1 MIRKNVKLF
10 RWHDI
15 LFIIINQPFKNILM
29 ASKLLWGFTLG
40 LVTGLLLAPEKGS
53 ETRKKISRRAADLK
67 DKFDDFIDS
76 VSEKIDSFKNEAE
89 DLAKKPKTEA
99 RSFAG
104 DKGGVL

>member
-1 MIRKNVKLF
+1 
-10 RWHDI
+10 
-15 LFIIINQPFKNILM
+15 M

-76 VSEKIDSFKNEAE
+76 VSEKLDSFRNEAE
-89 DLAKKPKTEA
+89 DLAEDAKTET

-104 DKGGVL
+104 GKAGVL

>member
-1 MIRKNVKLF
+1 
-10 RWHDI
+10 
-15 LFIIINQPFKNILM
+15 M

-53 ETRKKISRRAADLK
+53 ETRKKISRKAADLT

-76 VSEKIDSFKNEAE
+76 VSEKLDSFTNVAE
-89 DLAKKPKTEA
+89 DLAADAKMEA

-104 DKGGVL
+104 GKGGVL

>member
-15 LFIIINQPFKNILM
+15 LFIIINQSFKNIPM

-53 ETRKKISRRAADLK
+53 ETRKKVSRKAADLK

-76 VSEKIDSFKNEAE
+76 VSERLDSFKNEAE
-89 DLAKKPKTEA
+89 GLAKNAKTEA